1 MNNNKL
7 INIIIVVTLI
17 SMILIFGGITY
28 AYFTAFNNSGST
40 LQANV
45 KAGNMLIT
53 YNDGTDNILPVND
66 IQPSDTILVDKTFSL
81 TGTNTTSGL
90 IMPFKIYLEYQNTFK
105 NGELLYYFKRTD
117 TSEKVV
123 VNVVDISGRGE
134 IPQDV
139 IDDGYFPQELLGY
152 YENPIEDWSNNPYSQ
167 EIASGYFKTNSDG
180 VIATFNL
187 KMMFEDTGRNQDY
200 NKGATFN
207 GKIVVNNDIF
217 TTAVDTVDKQLLT
230 LDNTNY
236 DTKIYKDSTVDNN
249 VRFTQNSFLLNS
261 TSTVSNNNVKY
272 NVSDLNNNIEN
283 NSLDYSLLSMAPNVS
298 NSIKIFGQ
306 YGFILGIFNVK
317 NADTGKYERM
327 LKVMMDDGD
336 GVVFNTTEDNNW
348 ENSSLMKALNS
359 EDKLNEY
366 YKYYKDKEIYQV
378 SDSYDGVIS
387 NVEWDVGGLSN
398 INISL
403 NDVYNAERGLGS
415 YLANKKTWVGKIGIP
430 SLSDALFYNMND
442 FSCLANMSLCKF
454 DEDFYSNYFTL
465 TKNNNNS
472 EVYVTNLAGKYKS
485 MPVTSIDNNFFYIYK
500 TFYLKPDIAFVCGNG
515 SNTSPYAISKDE
527 CGNNK

>member
-66 IQPSDTILVDKTFSL
+66 IQPSDTILVSKTFSL

-105 NGELLYYFKRTD
+105 NGELFYFFKRTD

-123 VNVVDISGRGE
+123 VKVADFYGRGE
-134 IPQDV
+134 ISQDI
-139 IDDGYFPQELLGY
+139 IDNGYLRLPQELLGY
-152 YENPIEDWSNNPYSQ
+152 YVNPIEDWSNNPYSQ

-180 VIATFNL
+180 VTATFSL
-187 KMMFEDTGRNQDY
+187 KMMFMETKKNQDY
-200 NKGATFN
+200 NKGAVFN
-207 GKIVVNNDIF
+207 GKIVVNNGKF

-230 LDNTNY
+230 QDNNKFT
-236 DTKIYKDSTVDNN
+236 TKIYNDSTLDKN
-249 VRFTQNSFLLNS
+249 VRFTRSSFLLNS

-283 NSLDYSLLSMAPNVS
+283 NSLDYNLLSAIDYPS
-298 NSIKIFGQ
+298 NIIKIFGQ
-306 YGFILGIFNVK
+306 KGYILGIFNVK
-317 NADTGKYERM
+317 NADTGEYERM
-327 LKVMMDDGD
+327 LKIVLDGS
-336 GVVFNTTEDNNW
+336 GVDVAFNSNEDNNW
-348 ENSSLMKALNS
+348 ENSSLMKNFNS
-359 EDKLNEY
+359 DAILSEY
-366 YKYYKDKEIYQV
+366 YNYYKNKEIYQT
-378 SDSYDGVIS
+378 SDTYDGVIA
-387 NVEWDVGGLSN
+387 NVEWDIGGLN
-398 INISL
+398 DLNISL
-403 NDVYNAERGLGS
+403 DTAYQIERGLGTYAS
-415 YLANKKTWVGKIGIP
+415 NKKTWTGKIGLP
-430 SLSDALFYNMND
+430 SLTDYLYYNMQKEAC
-442 FSCLANMSLCKF
+442 FSNLSLCYTSVNDK
-454 DEDFYSNYFTL
+454 SWTL
-465 TKNNNNS
+465 TKNNSSTS
-472 EVYVTNLAGKYKS
+472 EMFVAYSQFKS
-485 MPVTSIDNNFFYIYK
+485 STVTSSDTSDSEP

-515 SNTSPYAISKDE
+515 SRNNPYAVSKDE